1 MRGELGCQVAS
12 TKNVIIIGIL
22 LKKFVNIDGDF
33 ACCPKC
39 AEEYRK
45 QRDYFFTVVIHD
57 DDKYN
62 QWMEGET

>member
-1 MRGELGCQVAS
+1 MSSCVNEKCDNHWDTLEKVC
-12 TKNVIIIGIL
+12 
-22 LKKFVNIDGDF
+22 VNIDGDF